1 LAGKGVADKETGSY
15 ASNIRPKN
23 IEEAIDKMRGIN
35 ITIRL
40 YLGALLGHYPSDWL
54 IPHYGEDLVP

>member
-23 IEEAIDKMRGIN
+23 IEEAIDKMRGIMDSVMVFY
-35 ITIRL
+35 TYL
-40 YLGALLGHYPSDWL
+40 YDFS
-54 IPHYGEDLVP
+54 

>member
-40 YLGALLGHYPSDWL
+40 YLGMTPQW
-54 IPHYGEDLVP
+54 